1 MTPPPNDAAFAIH
14 LAETPVPDSVLEH
27 ILSRILD
34 GTYGPGGRLPAERK
48 WSAET
53 GASRV
58 SVRGALSR
66 LAEWG
71 VIEIRRGSGAVVR
84 PRTEWRLDVLPAYL
98 RHGAA
103 GDGLLAVGQALMDLL
118 EVRRTLLVHM
128 VGKVAERVRPG
139 TLDPARMALRRAAEA
154 RDDSVRFAE
163 LDVDMIRSVLSA
175 CGMTASVWVL
185 NALADAYLRATREVP
200 PTVVAAPRYL
210 ETHLEIFDLLE
221 AGETQAAKN
230 LLTAY
235 LEAHDATI
243 LFAATSTARGQYHPP
258 MLTDP
263 T

>member
-1 MTPPPNDAAFAIH
+1 MTPPPDGVVSATH
-14 LAETPVPDSVLEH
+14 ETDQPVPESVLDH
-27 ILSRILD
+27 ILSRIID
-34 GTYGPGGRLPAERK
+34 GTYGPGARLPAERK
-48 WSAET
+48 WTERT

-71 VIEIRRGSGAVVR
+71 VIDIRRGSGAVVR
-84 PRTEWRLDVLPAYL
+84 QRNEWRLDVLPAYL

-103 GDGLLAVGQALMDLL
+103 SEGPFVVGQALMDLL

-128 VGKVAERVRPG
+128 LGKVAARVRPG
-139 TLDPARMALRRAAEA
+139 ILDPAREALRRAADA

-163 LDVDMIRSVLSA
+163 LDVEMVRTILDA

-185 NALADAYLRATREVP
+185 NVLVDAYLRATREVP

-210 ETHLEIFDLLE
+210 ETHEEIFDLLE
-221 AGETQAAKN
+221 AGEAQAAQN
-230 LLTAY
+230 LLRAY

-243 LFAATSTARGQYHPP
+243 LQAAAQSLA
-258 MLTDP
+258 D
-263 T
+263 